1 MNIFNKVNS
10 INIFTSCIGSLPIIL
25 NRIIRVLESSTC
37 SLIALSDLSFKLDC
51 AFPVDAYVRVNIG
64 LIYLDLRR
72 IFGKRGELVCGLVLL
87 LRYRFVRV
95 VDGEE
100 GGHSYLCIDRGF
112 NPWGISCSYCNML
125 SKMVV
130 LFCEIILI
138 SYSSS
143 VSGLPSVL
151 CPRRWNSYL

>member
-1 MNIFNKVNS
+1 ML
-10 INIFTSCIGSLPIIL
+10 TSHISSLPIIL
-25 NRIIRVLESSTC
+25 NRIIRVLGSSTC
-37 SLIALSDLSFKLDC
+37 SLMARLDLSFKLDC

-72 IFGKRGELVCGLVLL
+72 IFGKRGELVCGLVFL

-100 GGHSYLCIDRGF
+100 GGHSCLCIDRRF
-112 NPWGISCSYCNML
+112 SPWSISCSYCNML

-138 SYSSS
+138 FYSSS

-151 CPRRWNSYL
+151 CPRRRNSYL

>member
-1 MNIFNKVNS
+1 MYKLSSNH
-10 INIFTSCIGSLPIIL
+10 
-25 NRIIRVLESSTC
+25 LEQNYLRLGIKYLLAHSS
-37 SLIALSDLSFKLDC
+37 
-51 AFPVDAYVRVNIG
+51 IG
-64 LIYLDLRR
+64 LIFQIRLCLSCWCLRPCEHRTDLSRSETNNWQARR
-72 IFGKRGELVCGLVLL
+72 MVCGLVFLL
-87 LRYRFVRV
+87 CYRFVRV

-100 GGHSYLCIDRGF
+100 GGHSCLCIDRGF
-112 NPWGISCSYCNML
+112 NPWSISCSYCNML

-151 CPRRWNSYL
+151 CPRRRNSYLWA